1 MDWIALKQSFS
12 KNVREAAKICALGLI
27 MCAYTAPFVPHKHWR
42 YVIEAERQKR
52 NAVHE
57 GADFADFNRKSANG
71 VTPLISAASGNQPN
85 AVIFLLARRADKY
98 ARTNEGF
105 TAFDF
110 AAYNTNEAMA
120 RRLWIRLSPMRDAAL
135 TASGDES
142 RARMNWDICVIRLLR
157 SPEGPLRL
165 SDVST
170 AFDGKRS
177 SLVYRKQQYRCDQ
190 TVHSYVSQLK
200 NPLPSDK
207 TLSMF

>member
-27 MCAYTAPFVPHKHWR
+27 MCAYIAAFVPHKHWR
-42 YVIEAERQKR
+42 YVIEAGRLKR
-52 NAVHE
+52 NATQE
-57 GADFADFNRKSANG
+57 GADFNGKSANG
-71 VTPLISAASGNQPN
+71 VTPLIYAASGNQLD

-98 ARTNEGF
+98 ARTKEGF

-110 AAYNTNEAMA
+110 AAYYTNEAMA
-120 RRLWIRLSPMRDAAL
+120 RRLWIRLSPMSDAAF
-135 TASGDES
+135 TASMDES
-142 RARMNWDICVIRLLR
+142 RARMNWGICAIRLLR
-157 SPEGPLRL
+157 PPEGPLKL

-170 AFDGKRS
+170 ALDGKRS

-190 TVHSYVSQLK
+190 TVHSYISQLK

-207 TLSMF
+207 TQSMF